1 MIYYRNGYS
10 LPDIKNNS
18 AHLII
23 TSPPYPMIEKWDES
37 FGVVDFDKQHAQLQE
52 TWKESYRVLID
63 GGILC
68 INIGDAT
75 RKVDGVFQCFPNYAK
90 TVMMCREIGF
100 FHLIPI
106 LWKKISN
113 RPNAFLG
120 SGFIPTNGY
129 ISQDC
134 EYILIFRKGG
144 PRKFEP
150 KDELRYASS
159 FTKEERDVWFSQTW
173 NIPGNKNAKHDSSF
187 PDEVPIRLIRM
198 FSVIGD
204 TVLDPFVGTGT
215 TVRVAE
221 QLGRVGIGYSLPKL

>member
-1 MIYYRNGYS
+1 MIFYREGYN
-10 LPDIKNNS
+10 LPDIADKTV
-18 AHLII
+18 HLIV

-37 FGVVDFDKQHAQLQE
+37 FGVVDFEKQHEQLQKSWE
-52 TWKESYRVLID
+52 ESYRVLTD

-75 RKVDGVFQCFPNYAK
+75 RKIDGIFQCFPNYAK
-90 TVMMCREIGF
+90 TVMMCGEVGF
-100 FHLIPI
+100 YHLIPI

-134 EYILIFRKGG
+134 EYILIFRKGR

-150 KDELRYASS
+150 KDEQRYASS

-173 NIPGNKNAKHDSSF
+173 NIPGNKNAKNDSSF
-187 PDEVPIRLIRM
+187 PDEIPFRLIRM

-215 TVRVAE
+215 TVRIAE
-221 QLGRVGIGYSLPKL
+221 GIGRIGIGYSLPKL